1 MDLQYPLWQTVDYSC
16 AILQIQILQIL
27 ALYNNT
33 VPVLM
38 IPILLTYKGLYRG
51 EQYIM
56 IYEMNHYTKSL
67 SFSWPKVFKGL
78 WVNFSCFKVLC
89 TQQSTQKDSDISY
102 NACVRYI
109 FHFQKEN
116 KMKKKPNF
124 FNSVR
129 YLTNLDISTGI
140 DLISIPALL
149 LNQYYLYLDGFTLFY
164 IYIYKD

>member
-38 IPILLTYKGLYRG
+38 IPIPLTYKGLYRG

-67 SFSWPKVFKGL
+67 SFS
-78 WVNFSCFKVLC
+78 
-89 TQQSTQKDSDISY
+89 
-102 NACVRYI
+102 
-109 FHFQKEN
+109 
-116 KMKKKPNF
+116 
-124 FNSVR
+124 
-129 YLTNLDISTGI
+129 
-140 DLISIPALL
+140 
-149 LNQYYLYLDGFTLFY
+149 
-164 IYIYKD
+164 